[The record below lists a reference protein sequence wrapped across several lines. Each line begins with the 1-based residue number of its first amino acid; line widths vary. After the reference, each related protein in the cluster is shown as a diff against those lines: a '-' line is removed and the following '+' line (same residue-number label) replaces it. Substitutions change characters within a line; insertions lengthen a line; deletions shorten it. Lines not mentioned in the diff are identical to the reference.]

1 MTIRKKILLYSA
13 LALSAFLAAV
23 YVVSRFALLNGFSRL
38 ESNYAR
44 ENVHRRQNE
53 MQNEESRLAIMA
65 RDYAQ

>member
-44 ENVHRRQNE
+44 ENVHRLQNGPDGFAVVICG
-53 MQNEESRLAIMA
+53 R
-65 RDYAQ
+65 RGGH